1 MWNTPARYLPTVQ
14 SCTEVILLD
23 KEGSK
28 IQASVCKDHRLRGE
42 IFTGFVYKISKFKVI
57 PNTRELRCTSHGY
70 RLVFS
75 TRTILTLSG
84 DTSIPREGWSFY
96 DTGYIE
102 RCRGIFSHLSDFIGV
117 VSSVSAVRR
126 FVTEGKTTKMM
137 IVELRDSVGIMRC
150 FLYGELAELLMLNL
164 CSNWTKRPVLILQ
177 FIQVRNVN
185 GLLFMR
191 TLPHTSKLFVNPGFE
206 VVSSFTNRLYAG
218 GIRTDE
224 PVQFL
229 RPRVLEVNM
238 RQDMLN
244 LHPKKTISQLSE
256 SDEFSQ
262 EAIYIVHGGIVAALK
277 NEAWTYPSCICH
289 GELIVRTG
297 VYECVTCQR
306 FFYTMIHRYRVNVEV
321 FDGHESAVFVLN
333 HSEVQELLKLTP
345 ERVFSDLEV
354 LRICSDV
361 EIISAFH
368 TEETIPNALEVI
380 GNDGNQSEAGA
391 GDGESSKTTVI
402 SKQVKRKL
410 DGEVH
415 NGNHD
420 NQLKFN
426 SDDYQVRKKTE
437 LTIDHSVAIVRL
449 GAMSID
455 HEESDDVAVKDE
467 SLDHE
472 ESIRV
477 VVEHDDKTEDK
488 TEDVVEELQKLKVDD
503 DDVVH
508 D

>member
-1 MWNTPARYLPTVQ
+1 MLMVFYLCVLFLTHL
-14 SCTEVILLD
+14 SY
-23 KEGSK
+23 SS
-28 IQASVCKDHRLRGE
+28 IQAL
-42 IFTGFVYKISKFKVI
+42 
-57 PNTRELRCTSHGY
+57 
-70 RLVFS
+70 
-75 TRTILTLSG
+75 
-84 DTSIPREGWSFY
+84 
-96 DTGYIE
+96 
-102 RCRGIFSHLSDFIGV
+102 
-117 VSSVSAVRR
+117 
-126 FVTEGKTTKMM
+126 
-137 IVELRDSVGIMRC
+137 
-150 FLYGELAELLMLNL
+150 
-164 CSNWTKRPVLILQ
+164 
-177 FIQVRNVN
+177 
-185 GLLFMR
+185 
-191 TLPHTSKLFVNPGFE
+191 
-206 VVSSFTNRLYAG
+206 RLYAG

-229 RPRVLEVNM
+229 RPRVPEVNM

-256 SDEFSQ
+256 SDE

-306 FFYTMIHRYRVNVEV
+306 FFYTMIRRYRVNVEV
-321 FDGHESAVFVLN
+321 FDGHESVVFVLN
-333 HSEVQELLKLTP
+333 HSEREFDAYYPSEVEEKVVGKELLFKVSKIVGLTLNGLP
-345 ERVFSDLEV
+345 CYQV
-354 LRICSDV
+354 LRICSDL

-368 TEETIPNALEVI
+368 TEETIANPMEVI
-380 GNDGNQSEAGA
+380 GNDGNQSEGGA
-391 GDGESSKTTVI
+391 GDGESSKTTVV

-410 DGEVH
+410 NGEVH

-437 LTIDHSVAIVRL
+437 LTIDYSVTIVRL

-467 SLDHE
+467 ALDHE
-472 ESIRV
+472 ESV
-477 VVEHDDKTEDK
+477 KVAVEHDDK

>member
-1 MWNTPARYLPTVQ
+1 
-14 SCTEVILLD
+14 
-23 KEGSK
+23 
-28 IQASVCKDHRLRGE
+28 
-42 IFTGFVYKISKFKVI
+42 
-57 PNTRELRCTSHGY
+57 
-70 RLVFS
+70 
-75 TRTILTLSG
+75 
-84 DTSIPREGWSFY
+84 
-96 DTGYIE
+96 
-102 RCRGIFSHLSDFIGV
+102 
-117 VSSVSAVRR
+117 
-126 FVTEGKTTKMM
+126 
-137 IVELRDSVGIMRC
+137 
-150 FLYGELAELLMLNL
+150 
-164 CSNWTKRPVLILQ
+164 
-177 FIQVRNVN
+177 
-185 GLLFMR
+185 
-191 TLPHTSKLFVNPGFE
+191 
-206 VVSSFTNRLYAG
+206 
-218 GIRTDE
+218 
-224 PVQFL
+224 
-229 RPRVLEVNM
+229 
-238 RQDMLN
+238 
-244 LHPKKTISQLSE
+244 
-256 SDEFSQ
+256 
-262 EAIYIVHGGIVAALK
+262 
-277 NEAWTYPSCICH
+277 
-289 GELIVRTG
+289 
-297 VYECVTCQR
+297 
-306 FFYTMIHRYRVNVEV
+306 MIHRYRVNVEV

>member
-1 MWNTPARYLPTVQ
+1 M
-14 SCTEVILLD
+14 
-23 KEGSK
+23 
-28 IQASVCKDHRLRGE
+28 
-42 IFTGFVYKISKFKVI
+42 
-57 PNTRELRCTSHGY
+57 
-70 RLVFS
+70 
-75 TRTILTLSG
+75 
-84 DTSIPREGWSFY
+84 
-96 DTGYIE
+96 
-102 RCRGIFSHLSDFIGV
+102 
-117 VSSVSAVRR
+117 
-126 FVTEGKTTKMM
+126 
-137 IVELRDSVGIMRC
+137 GIMRC

-229 RPRVLEVNM
+229 RPRVPEVNM

-306 FFYTMIHRYRVNVEV
+306 FFYTMIRRYRVNVEV
-321 FDGHESAVFVLN
+321 FDGHESVVFVLN
-333 HSEVQELLKLTP
+333 HSEREFDAYYPSEVEEKVVGKELLFKVSKIVGLTLNGLP
-345 ERVFSDLEV
+345 CYQV
-354 LRICSDV
+354 LRICSDL

-368 TEETIPNALEVI
+368 TEETIANPMEVI
-380 GNDGNQSEAGA
+380 GNDGNQSEGGA
-391 GDGESSKTTVI
+391 GDGESSKTTVV

-410 DGEVH
+410 NGEVH

-437 LTIDHSVAIVRL
+437 LTIDYSVTIVRL

-467 SLDHE
+467 ALDHE
-472 ESIRV
+472 ESV
-477 VVEHDDKTEDK
+477 KVAVEHDDK

>member
-1 MWNTPARYLPTVQ
+1 M
-14 SCTEVILLD
+14 
-23 KEGSK
+23 
-28 IQASVCKDHRLRGE
+28 
-42 IFTGFVYKISKFKVI
+42 
-57 PNTRELRCTSHGY
+57 
-70 RLVFS
+70 
-75 TRTILTLSG
+75 
-84 DTSIPREGWSFY
+84 
-96 DTGYIE
+96 
-102 RCRGIFSHLSDFIGV
+102 
-117 VSSVSAVRR
+117 
-126 FVTEGKTTKMM
+126 
-137 IVELRDSVGIMRC
+137 GIMRC

-229 RPRVLEVNM
+229 RPRVPEVNM

-256 SDEFSQ
+256 SDE

-306 FFYTMIHRYRVNVEV
+306 FFYTMIRRYRVNVEV
-321 FDGHESAVFVLN
+321 FDGHESVVFVLN
-333 HSEVQELLKLTP
+333 HSEREFDAYYPSEVEEKVVGKELLFKVSKIVGLTLNGLP
-345 ERVFSDLEV
+345 CYQV
-354 LRICSDV
+354 LRICSDL

-368 TEETIPNALEVI
+368 TEETIANPMEVI
-380 GNDGNQSEAGA
+380 GNDGNQSEGGA
-391 GDGESSKTTVI
+391 GDGESSKTTVV

-410 DGEVH
+410 NGEVH

-437 LTIDHSVAIVRL
+437 LTIDYSVTIVRL

-467 SLDHE
+467 ALDHE
-472 ESIRV
+472 ESV
-477 VVEHDDKTEDK
+477 KVAVEHDDK

>member
-1 MWNTPARYLPTVQ
+1 MCDSLMFHVCYYCSILLFVACVLTSLYLLGDATVRIISMWNTPARYLPTVQ

-28 IQASVCKDHRLRGE
+28 IQAFVCKDHRLRGE
-42 IFTGFVYKISKFKVI
+42 IFTGFVYKISLFKVI

-75 TRTILTLSG
+75 TRTILTLYG
-84 DTSIPREGWSFY
+84 DTSIPREGWSFF

-126 FVTEGKTTKMM
+126 FVTEGMTTKMM

-150 FLYGELAELLMLNL
+150 FLYRELAELLMLNL

-191 TLPHTSKLFVNPGFE
+191 TLPHTSKLFINPGFE
-206 VVSSFTNRLYAG
+206 VVSSFTNSLYAG

-229 RPRVLEVNM
+229 RPRVPEVNM
-238 RQDMLN
+238 KQDMLN

-256 SDEFSQ
+256 SDGFSQ
-262 EAIYIVHGGIVAALK
+262 EAIYIVHGGIVDALK

-297 VYECVTCQR
+297 VYEC
-306 FFYTMIHRYRVNVEV
+306 HLP
-321 FDGHESAVFVLN
+321 AVFL
-333 HSEVQELLKLTP
+333 HHDS
-345 ERVFSDLEV
+345 
-354 LRICSDV
+354 
-361 EIISAFH
+361 
-368 TEETIPNALEVI
+368 
-380 GNDGNQSEAGA
+380 
-391 GDGESSKTTVI
+391 
-402 SKQVKRKL
+402 QVSGKC
-410 DGEVH
+410 
-415 NGNHD
+415 
-420 NQLKFN
+420 
-426 SDDYQVRKKTE
+426 
-437 LTIDHSVAIVRL
+437 
-449 GAMSID
+449 
-455 HEESDDVAVKDE
+455 
-467 SLDHE
+467 
-472 ESIRV
+472 
-477 VVEHDDKTEDK
+477 
-488 TEDVVEELQKLKVDD
+488 
-503 DDVVH
+503 
-508 D
+508 